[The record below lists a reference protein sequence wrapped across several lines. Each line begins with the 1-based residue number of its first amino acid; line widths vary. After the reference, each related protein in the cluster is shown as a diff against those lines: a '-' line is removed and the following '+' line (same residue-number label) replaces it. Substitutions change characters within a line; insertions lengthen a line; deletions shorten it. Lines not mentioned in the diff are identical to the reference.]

1 MFQGCPVVSNVCMFQ
16 CCPVVSNVFMFQG
29 CPVVSNVCMFQ
40 DCPVVSNV
48 YYVSGCPVVSNV
60 VMFQGC
66 PVVSNVCI
74 YGDSSKS
81 YVVGIVC
88 PVPEQLTKLA
98 AKYGKSNLSF
108 IEQCQVIKI
117 DHASLI
123 MT

>member
-1 MFQGCPVVSNVCMFQ
+1 MFQG
-16 CCPVVSNVFMFQG
+16 CPVVSNVFMFQG
-29 CPVVSNVCMFQ
+29 CPVVSNVF
-40 DCPVVSNV
+40 
-48 YYVSGCPVVSNV
+48 
-60 VMFQGC
+60 MFQGC

-108 IEQCQVIKI
+108 IEQCQVRKI
-117 DHASLI
+117 GHASSI